1 MVTTPATPP
10 RLSIADA
17 FAQLKQRGHIGL
29 LPFVP
34 AGFPDL
40 ATTQAILPAMQRGGA
55 SIIEVG
61 IPFSDPIADGP
72 VIQEAFNAALAHKL
86 KLDQIFQ
93 MISATRPSV
102 SIPLVAMVSYSIVYR
117 YGVDRFAQ
125 TARQAG
131 FDGLIIPDLPP
142 PEAQAVCGRV
152 RSAGL
157 DTILLIAPT
166 TAPER
171 RREIAELCSGF
182 IYYLSISGITG
193 ERTSLPA
200 DLTQNL
206 DQLRSITSRP
216 VAVGFGISQPQ
227 HLSQLAGHA
236 DAAIVGS
243 GVVRQINQVPNPTP
257 SSIAAAIEQYCRFLL
272 SDSPKNQT

>member
-1 MVTTPATPP
+1 MVTTPATTP

-17 FAQLKQRGHIGL
+17 FAELKQRGRIGL

-40 ATTQAILPAMQRGGA
+40 ATTQAILPAMVRGGA

-72 VIQEAFNAALAHKL
+72 VVQEAFSVALAHKL

-93 MISATRPSV
+93 MISVARPTV
-102 SIPLVAMVSYSIVYR
+102 SIPLVAMVSYSIVFR
-117 YGVDRFAQ
+117 YGVDRFAK

-131 FDGLIIPDLPP
+131 FDGMIVPDLPP
-142 PEAQAVCGRV
+142 PEAQKVCGHF
-152 RSAGL
+152 RSADL
-157 DTILLIAPT
+157 DTILLVAPT
-166 TAPER
+166 TSPQR

-182 IYYLSISGITG
+182 IYYLSVSGITG
-193 ERTSLPA
+193 ERAALPA
-200 DLTQNL
+200 DLVQNL
-206 DQLRSITSRP
+206 AQLRSVTDRP
-216 VAVGFGISQPQ
+216 IAVGFGISQPQ
-227 HLSQLAGHA
+227 HLAQLTGHA

-243 GVVRQINQVPNPTP
+243 GVVRQISKVADPSPTTT
-257 SSIAAAIEQYCRFLL
+257 AAAIEQYCKFLL
-272 SDSPKNQT
+272 SDVA